1 MHLQQQVHFLC
12 LLIWQTSVNSDKKHT
27 ERFKTALCAF
37 LSFLSYETKLS
48 LLSQI
53 VTFPSLPS
61 TVKLSPVR
69 TSFSRSHPK
78 PTITG
83 ISRLFARI
91 AECDSDEP
99 NAVKNPVRCF
109 HRTVLFRLGE
119 NLRCKLFCLHLLRN
133 PLR

>member
-12 LLIWQTSVNSDKKHT
+12 LLIWQTSVNSDKTHT

-99 NAVKNPVRCF
+99 NAVKKPCA
-109 HRTVLFRLGE
+109 LFSQNCIISLG
-119 NLRCKLFCLHLLRN
+119 RKSSVQIILLRN